1 MRVGRGLTTHGSG
14 VRDGCL
20 HRFPRRRLARIRGVR
35 VRIAVVHSFYR
46 SDSPSGE
53 NQVVAQQVELLR
65 EAGHDVLLV
74 ARSSDELGT
83 GLVDRVRLAGD
94 VAFGSGADPSPVLA
108 AFAPDVVH
116 VHNLFPNFATR
127 WLPRWRGPLVA
138 TLHNFRSVCANGV
151 LIRSGR
157 VCTQCPDGDRWAGV
171 RHGCYRDSAVATLPI
186 AVRNRRG
193 IGADPLLAR
202 ADRVIVLSPPARELF
217 VRFGLPQERLDVV
230 PNGVTVPDAQPQ
242 GPGTGCVA
250 FGRLTAEKNW
260 AQLVSDWPADRDLD
274 VFGDGPLRQQLA
286 ASSSSAITWRGAIAH
301 QELIRR
307 LPEYRVAIFSGVNPE
322 GAYPLTA
329 LESWAAGVALVARQG
344 GIAADMVQR
353 WGGGAV
359 FRDRSDLGPAIEQA
373 AAVPADAC
381 RQLVI
386 THFSTTAWLDQL
398 IAVYERAAAAH

>member
-1 MRVGRGLTTHGSG
+1 M
-14 VRDGCL
+14 
-20 HRFPRRRLARIRGVR
+20 
-35 VRIAVVHSFYR
+35 RIAVVHSFYR

-53 NQVVAQQVELLR
+53 NQVVTQQVELLR

-74 ARSSDELGT
+74 VRSSDDLGT
-83 GLVDRVRLAGD
+83 GLVDRVRLAGN
-94 VAFGSGADPSPVLA
+94 VAFGSGADPSPALA

-127 WLPRWRGPLVA
+127 WLSQWRGPLVT

-151 LIRSGR
+151 LIRSGQ

-186 AVRNRRG
+186 SVRNRRG
-193 IGADPLLAR
+193 LGADPLLAR
-202 ADRVIVLSPPARELF
+202 ADRIIVLSPPARDLF

-230 PNGVTVPDAQPQ
+230 PNGVPLPVD
-242 GPGTGCVA
+242 GPVSAGVGCVA

-274 VFGDGPLRQQLA
+274 VFGDGPLGRQLA
-286 ASSSSAITWRGAIAH
+286 ASSSPAITWRGVIAH
-301 QELIRR
+301 ADLLRR
-307 LPEYRVAIFSGVNPE
+307 LPGYRVAIFSGVNPE
-322 GAYPLTA
+322 GAYPLAA
-329 LESWAAGVALVARQG
+329 LESWAAGVALVARHG
-344 GIAADMVQR
+344 GIAAEMVRR

-359 FRDRSDLGPAIEQA
+359 FRDGSDLGPAIERA
-373 AAVPADAC
+373 AAVPADVC
-381 RQLVI
+381 RQLV
-386 THFSTTAWLDQL
+386 TQHFSTTAWLDQL